1 MEFLR
6 DSVPNI
12 DGRAFWVNGT
22 NKRISLEK
30 KKSTKIMMKIS

>member
-6 DSVPNI
+6 DSVPKI

-30 KKSTKIMMKIS
+30 KIYENYDEN